1 MSAPRT
7 RTYFLR
13 DTFQSRFIMVSL
25 VHYLIISLTFV
36 GALFIPLVIQL
47 DNLSLSLAEKGEV
60 ATQFISLHERVWVP
74 LLAIFVI
81 LALHS
86 VFFSHRIA
94 GPLYRLR
101 SIFKAVGEGNLFISV
116 KIRESD
122 YLHKEAESLDAM
134 ILSLAARMR
143 GIEAQYDEV
152 HKVVAELNRAVE
164 RGSMH
169 DVDQTKKRLEEE
181 LERLKASLG
190 QFRTTAEQTEVKAVS
205 EVAPC

>member
-1 MSAPRT
+1 MSTPRI
-7 RTYFLR
+7 RRHFLS

-25 VHYLIISLTFV
+25 AHYFIITLTFV

-60 ATQFISLHERVWVP
+60 ANQFISLHARVWLP
-74 LLAIFVI
+74 LSVVFVL

-101 SIFKAVGEGNLFISV
+101 SIFKAVGEGNLSISV

-122 YLHKEAESLDAM
+122 YLHKEAESLNAM

>member
-1 MSAPRT
+1 MSAPRI
-7 RTYFLR
+7 RQYFLR

-25 VHYLIISLTFV
+25 VHYLIITLTFV

-47 DNLSLSLAEKGEV
+47 ENLSLSLAEKGEV
-60 ATQFISLHERVWVP
+60 ANQFISLHERMWLP
-74 LLAIFVI
+74 LLAILV
-81 LALHS
+81 LLTLHS

-94 GPLYRLR
+94 GPLYRFR
-101 SIFKAVGEGNLFISV
+101 NVFKAVGEGNLSLSV
-116 KIRESD
+116 KIRDGD
-122 YLHKEAESLDAM
+122 YLHKEAEVLSTM

-152 HKVVAELNRAVE
+152 HRVVAELNRAVE
-164 RGSMH
+164 GGSMH
-169 DVDQTKKRLEEE
+169 DVDQTRKRLEEE

-205 EVAPC
+205 EVARC

>member
-1 MSAPRT
+1 MSAPHKRH
-7 RTYFLR
+7 YFLR

-25 VHYLIISLTFV
+25 AHYLIITLTFI
-36 GALFIPLVIQL
+36 GALFLPLVIQL

-60 ATQFISLHERVWVP
+60 ANQFISLHERMWLP
-74 LLAIFVI
+74 LLAILV
-81 LALHS
+81 LLTLHS

-94 GPLYRLR
+94 GPLYRFR
-101 SIFKAVGEGNLFISV
+101 NVFKAVGEGNLSLSV
-116 KIRESD
+116 KIRDGD
-122 YLHKEAESLDAM
+122 YLHKEAEVLSTM

-152 HKVVAELNRAVE
+152 HRVVAELNRAVE
-164 RGSMH
+164 GGSMH
-169 DVDQTKKRLEEE
+169 DVDQTRKRLEEE

-205 EVAPC
+205 EVARC